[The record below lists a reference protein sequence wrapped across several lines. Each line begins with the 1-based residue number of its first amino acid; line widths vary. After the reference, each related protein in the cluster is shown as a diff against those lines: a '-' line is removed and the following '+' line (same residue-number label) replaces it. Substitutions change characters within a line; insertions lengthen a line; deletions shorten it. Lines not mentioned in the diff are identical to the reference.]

1 MELVHGLVKPLIQR
15 MKMIC
20 LNMWD
25 EKLIIGGGL
34 NGTQGSNKAN

>member
-1 MELVHGLVKPLIQR
+1 MDLGKPLIQR
-15 MKMIC
+15 MKIMKMIC

-34 NGTQGSNKAN
+34 NGTKGSNKAN